1 MQKNRNRGL
10 KFTPHFKR
18 IRGFTLVELLVVIAI
33 IGVLVALLLPAIQA
47 ARASA
52 RRTTCL
58 NQVRQI
64 VLALQN
70 YHSSQGAF
78 PPGVVND
85 KDELFTFPRLTWM
98 MHTFSYL
105 EQTAVVNAFDLNGK
119 DLDCQNGVWSAKKNQ
134 EVVKV
139 PIEML
144 RCPSDSEG
152 DVVHNHPDCGIEIS
166 RGNYAG
172 FFGNVNM
179 GAAVDEM
186 HPDRADHRAAP
197 FTMNERVR
205 IGMITD
211 GTSNTMVVGEILKGI
226 SNDKD
231 IRGVFW
237 YDHVGTSQILTTNGP
252 NSPLPDFLFGPWC
265 TNDTN
270 RPDLNLPCRPGR
282 PAAANNNNHAAAR
295 SRHPGGVH
303 IGMADGSARYTSED
317 VDLEVWQALGSIS
330 YGEVAEGQ

>member
-1 MQKNRNRGL
+1 MVKSRIHRTAS
-10 KFTPHFKR
+10 TPHSSR
-18 IRGFTLVELLVVIAI
+18 LSGFTLVELLVVIAI
-33 IGVLVALLLPAIQA
+33 IGILVALLLPAIQA
-47 ARASA
+47 ARESA

-85 KDELFTFPRLTWM
+85 KGVLFTYPRLTWM
-98 MHTFSYL
+98 MHVFSHL
-105 EQTAVVNAFDLNGK
+105 EQSAVVNAFDLDGR
-119 DLDCQNGVWSAKKNQ
+119 DIDCAGGVWSDKKNQ
-134 EVVKV
+134 LVVKV
-139 PIEML
+139 PIDML

-152 DVVHNHPDCGIEIS
+152 DVVHNHPDCNIEIS

-179 GAAVDEM
+179 GATVDET
-186 HPDRADHRAAP
+186 HPDRANHRAAP

-211 GTSNTMVVGEILKGI
+211 GTSNTMIVGEILKGI
-226 SNDKD
+226 SDDRD

-237 YDHVGTSQILTTNGP
+237 YDHVGTSQVFTTNVP
-252 NSPLPDFLFGPWC
+252 NSPFPDFLFGPWC

-282 PAAANNNNHAAAR
+282 PAAHNNNNTAAAR

-317 VDLEVWQALGSIS
+317 VDLEVWQSLGSIS